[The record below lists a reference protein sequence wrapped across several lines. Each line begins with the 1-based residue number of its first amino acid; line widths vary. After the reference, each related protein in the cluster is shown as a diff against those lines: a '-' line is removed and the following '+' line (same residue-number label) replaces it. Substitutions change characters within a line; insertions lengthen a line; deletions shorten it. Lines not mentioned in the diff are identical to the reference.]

1 MIQKSLLSYFI
12 YSIIVFTILYTLYYF
27 FNKPVKCSITNA
39 LEGFVTSTANFTLEA
54 AYKKQLATLNKA
66 IEPHSSAKRPVTEL
80 IDSNIMPEEE
90 QCLVNFNV
98 LGCRFAGYLGPFE
111 EGYFDP
117 DNAVRL
123 AVAAGCRC
131 FVLEI
136 DYIEN
141 EGGQKYFPRI
151 AIRDK
156 HQRLRMKHN
165 TVKPDDKESLKKAIH
180 SIEEVCRNINFY
192 AFNSSQNNSDPVIIV
207 LYFHRTPPGGFNSK
221 AVLDYYSTVAKAL
234 APFQDRLVQNL
245 LQGGNFYRQ
254 QQEGKLLIN
263 NITDYNNK
271 VLIFSNAN
279 TNGFRQNKTY
289 KSSEDLDYLVN
300 LRLNYTQ
307 TKLGVT
313 EDLSNGSTYGIL
325 DTAENYTIIPSDRIE
340 TVADET
346 KLRWTICL
354 SQDPEKP
361 IDKKIYNIITNKVG
375 VHCAP
380 VQIFDKDNKFMFTD
394 KTFKTYSYIPKPKE
408 LRYIKPPIVIPGE
421 PNPSTDAKQGML
433 RSPTI

>member
-1 MIQKSLLSYFI
+1 MIQKSLLSYTI
-12 YSIIVFTILYTLYYF
+12 YFIIVFITLYTLYYL
-27 FNKPVKCSITNA
+27 FNKQVKCSIS
-39 LEGFVTSTANFTLEA
+39 EGFASGPSFTLEQN
-54 AYKKQLATLNKA
+54 YKKQLATLNST
-66 IEPHSSAKRPVTEL
+66 IEPYSSAKRPVTEL
-80 IDSNIMPEEE
+80 LNSNIMPEEE

-98 LGCRFAGYLGPFE
+98 LGCRFTGYLGPFE

-136 DYIEN
+136 DYIDG
-141 EGGQKYFPRI
+141 EGSKKYFPRI

-156 HQRLRMKHN
+156 HNRLRMKHN
-165 TVKPDDKESLKKAIH
+165 TVKPSDKEALNKAIN

-192 AFNSSQNNSDPVIIV
+192 AFNAAQNSTDPVIIV
-207 LYFHRTPPGGFNSK
+207 LYFLRTPPGGYNSK
-221 AVLDYYSTVAKAL
+221 AVLDYYSNVAKAL
-234 APFQDRLVQNL
+234 APLQDRLVHNL

-300 LRLNYTQ
+300 LRLNYIQ
-307 TKLGVT
+307 SKLGVT
-313 EDLSNGSTYGIL
+313 EDMSNGSTYGIL

-354 SQDPEKP
+354 SQDPSKP
-361 IDKKIYNIITNKVG
+361 VNKKIYNTITSQLG
-375 VHCAP
+375 IHCAP
-380 VQIFDKDNKFMFTD
+380 IQIFDKDNTFMFTD
-394 KTFKTYSYIPKPKE
+394 KTFKTYSYIPKPE
-408 LRYIKPPIVIPGE
+408 PLRYIKPPIVIPGE